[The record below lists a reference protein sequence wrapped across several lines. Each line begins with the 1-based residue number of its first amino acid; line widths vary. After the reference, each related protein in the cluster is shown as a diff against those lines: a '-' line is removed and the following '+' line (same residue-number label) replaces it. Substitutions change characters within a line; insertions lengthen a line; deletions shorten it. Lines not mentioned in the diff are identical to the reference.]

1 MGSRLGDVKMTG
13 KIAVAG
19 LASVLA
25 LAPFAAQ
32 AASEPPVE
40 LSQCDASLGSIAVV
54 EGDTQGWSEYGLG
67 SPRELIAALAS
78 ESGCFSLHNV
88 SSTVPAKFLLNVI
101 AGDQEEVDQGMEIA
115 KGAAVEGLVRSGAA
129 GQVLSKVPVGGAL
142 MGMFGGLGGKKKT
155 VAAGIRVISPA
166 NGMTIASG
174 SGVVKKSTISFAN
187 GSGGWVGGAAAAG
200 YASNGK
206 GKMLTEAFIK
216 AFNAVVAQGD
226 TLASAA
232 APAALAPATPLA
244 TVAVDS
250 NMYALPAAGAA
261 VSRAVRAGT
270 TLTPTG
276 ARDGM
281 FVEVADSFGTKGW
294 MSVEDLN

>member
-1 MGSRLGDVKMTG
+1 MNDQIRR
-13 KIAVAG
+13 
-19 LASVLA
+19 LA
-25 LAPFAAQ
+25 LLSSLALTPFAAQ
-32 AASEPPVE
+32 AASGPPVE
-40 LSQCDASLGSIAVV
+40 LTRCDASLGSIAVV

-67 SPRELIAALAS
+67 SPRELIAALAR
-78 ESGCFSLHNV
+78 ESGCFDLHN
-88 SSTVPAKFLLNVI
+88 SSSALPVKFLFNVI

-142 MGMFGGLGGKKKT
+142 IGMFGGLGGKKKT

-166 NGMTIASG
+166 DGITIASG

-187 GSGGWVGGAAAAG
+187 NGGGWVGGAAAAG
-200 YASNGK
+200 YTSNGK

-216 AFNAVVAQGD
+216 AFNAVAAQGD
-226 TLASAA
+226 ALASIA
-232 APAALAPATPLA
+232 APAPASTLA

-250 NMYALPAAGAA
+250 KMYVLPAKDAA
-261 VSRAVRAGT
+261 VSRALRAGT

-276 ARDGM
+276 ARDGL
-281 FVEVADSFGTKGW
+281 FVEAADSFGTKGW
-294 MSVEDLN
+294 VSVEDLE